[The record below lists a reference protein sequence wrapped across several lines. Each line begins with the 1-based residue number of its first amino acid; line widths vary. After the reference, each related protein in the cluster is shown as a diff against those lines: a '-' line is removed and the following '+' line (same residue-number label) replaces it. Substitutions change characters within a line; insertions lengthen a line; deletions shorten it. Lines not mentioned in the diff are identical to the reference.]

1 MSATGL
7 DSAAPQ
13 PGDEEVAE
21 LRRRIAQLEAEA
33 AAKTRKR
40 EHHRVR
46 TFFATLLIVL
56 ASVLALLSVVSVW
69 AADTV
74 TDTDRFVA
82 TLGPLAKN
90 PEVQAGVSNRIT
102 NLVLDQ
108 VDVDSVTTQLSQAA
122 AASNLPPQ
130 TATLLTKAN
139 GPITSGLKSVV
150 GTVVDKVVASD
161 QFATIWNKALR
172 AAHASFVKALTG

>member
-1 MSATGL
+1 MSASGP
-7 DSAAPQ
+7 DPAASQ
-13 PGDEEVAE
+13 PRDEEVAG

-33 AAKTRKR
+33 AAKPRRR

-82 TLGPLAKN
+82 TLGPLAKD
-90 PEVQAGVSNRIT
+90 PQVQDGVSNRIT
-102 NLVLDQ
+102 NVVLEQ
-108 VDVDSVTTQLSQAA
+108 VDVDSVTQQLSAA
-122 AASNLPPQ
+122 AASSNLPPQ
-130 TATLLTKAN
+130 TAALLTKAN

-161 QFATIWNKALR
+161 QF
-172 AAHASFVKALTG
+172 